1 MHHIGRIMLER
12 IINADKG
19 DYRGNTI
26 PYKKGHNFE
35 FKEYRDKKLL
45 TVLGPVM
52 VTRAYYFDRTRK
64 KGYCSKDVF
73 LDIVGTSFS
82 PGVRRIMGRVGAYR
96 PFALGHEDIREMAGI
111 CVDAKEIER
120 TSNQLGTNIVEFYR
134 KESAPFLSGKAV
146 PIQSVP
152 KMYVCIDGTG
162 VPVVKSETEGRKGK
176 NGHAKTREV
185 KFGCV
190 FTQTTSDKKGYP
202 VRDESSTSYVGAIET
217 AEVFGKR
224 IYAEALSRGLENAQ
238 KQVVIGDGAP
248 WIWNIADEQFYGAI
262 QIIDLYH
269 AREHY
274 WSVARAVFGCDKEA
288 IKTWTDERHSELNQ
302 GKVEQ
307 VIEAIKD
314 LLPITEDEKELL
326 GKEIGYFE
334 KNKDRMRYNEFRK
347 QGLFVGSGVVEA
359 GCRAVIGQRLKQS
372 GMHWTVRGANNII
385 ALRCCCCILSN
396 RWEDFWENRA
406 CG

>member
-1 MHHIGRIMLER
+1 MLEKMV
-12 IINADKG
+12 NADKG
-19 DYRGNTI
+19 DCRGNTI
-26 PYKKGHNFE
+26 PCEKGHNFE

-45 TVLGPVM
+45 TVLGPV
-52 VTRAYYFDRTRK
+52 TLKRAYYFDRVCK
-64 KGYCSKDVF
+64 KGYSPKDVV
-73 LDIVGTSFS
+73 LDVVGTSFS

-96 PFALGHEDIREMAGI
+96 PFGLGHDDIKEMAGI

-120 TSNQLGTNIVEFYR
+120 TSHRLGTDIGEFYR
-134 KESAPFLSGKAV
+134 KEAGPFLSGKVV
-146 PIQSVP
+146 PIQSASR
-152 KMYVCIDGTG
+152 MYVCIDGTG
-162 VPVVKSETEGRKGK
+162 IPVVKAETEGRKGK
-176 NGHAKTREV
+176 DGHAKTREV
-185 KFGCV
+185 KLGCV
-190 FTQTTSDKKGYP
+190 FTQTDLDKKGYP

-217 AEVFGKR
+217 ANAFGKR

-238 KQVVIGDGAP
+238 KSVVIGDGAP

-288 IKTWTDERHSELNQ
+288 IKAWTDERRSQLNQ

-307 VIEAIKD
+307 VIEAIEN
-314 LLPITEDEKELL
+314 LLSFTEDEKELL
-326 GKEIGYFE
+326 KREIGYFE
-334 KNKDRMRYNEFRK
+334 KNKKRMRYNQFRR

-372 GMHWTVRGANNII
+372 GMHWSVRGANNII
-385 ALRCCCCILSN
+385 ALRCCILSN
-396 RWEDFWENRA
+396 RWEDFWEYRA